1 MKLAVIFPGIGYH
14 TDKPLLYYGKKLA
27 KEYGFEIVEVT
38 YGPFDS
44 NVKGS
49 PEKMKE
55 AFLKALSQTEDY
67 LKRIDFSKYSDI
79 LFISKSVGTAVASV
93 FAKNHRLMT
102 YNVYY
107 TPVAGSF
114 DFIGTEGI
122 VFTGTKDPW
131 VETDA
136 VKQGCTEHDL
146 PLYITEDGN
155 HSLETG
161 DVLKDVANLS
171 VIMTH
176 TRDYIESIAR
186 EVQS

>member
-38 YGPFDS
+38 YGPFDN

-55 AFLKALSQTEDY
+55 AFQKALSQTEDC
-67 LKRIDFSKYSDI
+67 LKDIDFTQYNNI
-79 LFISKSVGTAVASV
+79 LFLCKSVGTAVASA
-93 FAKNHRLMT
+93 FAKNHQLMT

-114 DFIGTEGI
+114 DFMGTEGI
-122 VFTGTKDPW
+122 VFTGTNDPW
-131 VETDA
+131 IETDA
-136 VKQGCTEHDL
+136 IKQGCTEHGL